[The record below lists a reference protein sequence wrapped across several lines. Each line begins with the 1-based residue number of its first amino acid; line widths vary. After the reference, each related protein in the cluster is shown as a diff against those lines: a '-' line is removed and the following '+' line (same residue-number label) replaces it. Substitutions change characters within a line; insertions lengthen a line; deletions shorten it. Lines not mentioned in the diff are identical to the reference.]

1 MAVFRNNSATFWRI
15 RRIFNNC
22 VTVWFI
28 NMKDPWERDLKPGLT
43 GQCNIVARDSTD
55 YTFILKTSGKKI
67 ELFVQSHCQCSLL
80 FVPPGA
86 GIDGIVGDSPGSKV
100 ATLKCF
106 VCMYWALFTLFW
118 FYWEIDGIYFDIILR
133 FAVSFLFLTRFQSG
147 KSRCGSNHYG
157 KSHCG

>member
-1 MAVFRNNSATFWRI
+1 MGVFRNNSATFWTI

-43 GQCNIVARDSTD
+43 GQCNIVARDSTI
-55 YTFILKTSGKKI
+55 YTFILKTSGKKNQALCTI
-67 ELFVQSHCQCSLL
+67 SLAV
-80 FVPPGA
+80 FSSVRPPGA

-106 VCMYWALFTLFW
+106 VCMYWTLFTLFW
-118 FYWEIDGIYFDIILR
+118 FYWKIDGIYFDIILR
-133 FAVSFLFLTRFQSG
+133 FAVSFLFLTRLQSG

-157 KSHCG
+157 KSHFS